1 MSLPYLTA
9 LAISPL
15 LRAGK
20 TCPPIRALGLCFAL
34 LCAVAHATA
43 QNALPP
49 TQMAAKIPAP
59 TVLIEKHPGMRALA
73 KTAAQGDDTLETA
86 YLALLETAV
95 YQQSIIDAIS
105 KPAEGKPW
113 KDYRPIF
120 MTPTRISAGVK
131 FWRENQAALTRAEAQ
146 YQVPA
151 KYIVAIIGVE
161 TLYGANVGKYRVL
174 DALTTLALYYPPR
187 SEFFAGELRQFL
199 QFSQNSAI
207 KIDPKKALGSYA
219 GAMGLGQFI
228 PTSYVKFAVD
238 GDADGTI
245 DLWQNNS
252 DITASVANY
261 FNVHGWL
268 TGQPVV
274 ARTRIAQHARAVL
287 DTGVLPSTTVKALGE
302 LGYRPIR
309 ERGTTKISPAAK
321 ASMIV
326 LEGALGPE
334 HFIGFQNFYVITR
347 YNRSP
352 LYAMAVH
359 QLAGEIAAEM
369 QRTQ

>member
-1 MSLPYLTA
+1 MMSPPYCLKA
-9 LAISPL
+9 
-15 LRAGK
+15 R
-20 TCPPIRALGLCFAL
+20 
-34 LCAVAHATA
+34 
-43 QNALPP
+43 
-49 TQMAAKIPAP
+49 AAKISTLLGGLCLALLSAANHAAAQNGLPQGALAPALGGLMP
-59 TVLIEKHPGMRALA
+59 ASPALREKHPGMRTLA
-73 KTAAQGDDTLETA
+73 KAAAQGDAARETA

-113 KDYRPIF
+113 KAYRPIF
-120 MTPTRISAGVK
+120 MTPARIAGGVK
-131 FWRENQAALTRAEAQ
+131 FWRENQAALTSAEAQ

-174 DALTTLALYYPPR
+174 DALTTLGLYYPPR
-187 SEFFAGELRQFL
+187 AEFFAGELRQFL

-207 KIDPKKALGSYA
+207 QIDPKKALGSYA

-228 PTSYVKFAVD
+228 PTSYVNFAVD
-238 GDADGTI
+238 GDADGVI
-245 DLWQNNS
+245 DLWQNKS
-252 DITASVANY
+252 DIIASVAHY
-261 FNVHGWL
+261 FNVHGWQY
-268 TGQPVV
+268 GQPVV
-274 ARTRIAQHARAVL
+274 ARTRIAQHAGAVL
-287 DTGVLPSTTVKALGE
+287 DTGVLPTTTVKALGD

-309 ERGTTKISPAAK
+309 ERGAAKINAAMK
-321 ASMIV
+321 ASMLV
-326 LEGALGPE
+326 LEGELGPE

-369 QRTQ
+369 QRTAK